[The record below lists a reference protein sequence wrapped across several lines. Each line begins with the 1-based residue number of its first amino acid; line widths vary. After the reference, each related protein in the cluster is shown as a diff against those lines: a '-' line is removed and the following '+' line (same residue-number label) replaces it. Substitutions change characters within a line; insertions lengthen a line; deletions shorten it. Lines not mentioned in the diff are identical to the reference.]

1 MDPCFAWCCYMGY
14 LGCFVG
20 VVEFEDEFFLKG
32 VECDTPIFWKEV
44 KLIFLISLMFYGIG
58 VWSFRRHS
66 SENNRS
72 FSIFFRWGRELKGES
87 EFGPLIWIRWM
98 GAPLSSP
105 TLATPLSFSP
115 IGLQPPPPSLAL
127 LLIGSRPLPSPW
139 LPPPSRSPHAARI
152 EKRRNTLDW
161 RGIEDQGDVLP
172 HLFLKIF
179 LGKTLGGYTLD
190 HA

>member
-1 MDPCFAWCCYMGY
+1 VIPQFSEKKLNLFFSFLWCSMA
-14 LGCFVG
+14 LGFG
-20 VVEFEDEFFLKG
+20 VSG
-32 VECDTPIFWKEV
+32 
-44 KLIFLISLMFYGIG
+44 GIPQKTIDLLA
-58 VWSFRRHS
+58 F
-66 SENNRS
+66 
-72 FSIFFRWGRELKGES
+72 FFRWGRELKGES

-161 RGIEDQGDVLP
+161 RGREDQGDVLP